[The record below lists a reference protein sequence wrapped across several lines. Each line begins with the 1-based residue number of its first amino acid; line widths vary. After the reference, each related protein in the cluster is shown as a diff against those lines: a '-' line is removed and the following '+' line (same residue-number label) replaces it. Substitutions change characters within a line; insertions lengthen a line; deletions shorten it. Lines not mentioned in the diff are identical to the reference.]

1 MEMSSVVR
9 LVDDFKDDNFSTR
22 DSCPGNVFGH
32 ELIPIG
38 RQIERR
44 FLRKHKIKHL
54 IFLEKGTRNIWYKNS
69 YCDPGVVAMGFSISK
84 LDMHPKAVSMEV
96 YSEIFLDGLDKLVI
110 PVGMSARE
118 WMKQNDFE
126 LVEKK

>member
-1 MEMSSVVR
+1 MDMSTVVR
-9 LVDDFKDDNFSTR
+9 LVDDFTDDNYSTR
-22 DSCPGNVFGH
+22 DSCPGKVFGH

-44 FLRKHKIKHL
+44 RFRKNRIKHL
-54 IFLEKGTRNIWYKNS
+54 IFVAKDTRNIWYKNS
-69 YCDPGVVAMGFSISK
+69 FCDAGVVAMGFSLSL
-84 LDMHPKAVSMEV
+84 LDKHPKAVPMEV
-96 YSEIFLDGLDKLVI
+96 YAELFLDGLDKLVI

-126 LVEKK
+126 LV